1 MTARLAT
8 AAGLAIWLLAVAG
21 HAQQAVFRSQ
31 IEWVRVDVA
40 VNRGGKPVAGLGPE
54 DFDLR
59 DNAVRQTVQR
69 VLVEKVPIDVMLVL
83 DASTSVVGRRLEHLQ
98 EAATRLLAGLR
109 PGDRAGL
116 ITFTQRVTRQQPLT
130 TDLKAVAAG
139 VERIKGLGSTALH
152 DAIFAGLLQPPAADR
167 RTVLVLFS
175 DGLDNMSWLSSK
187 QLLETAK
194 RSSAIVYA
202 VAETNPSTP
211 TQTISVA
218 RALLEGLT
226 GDTGG
231 RVWWVPDPDQFRE
244 AFTQILQDITTRY
257 VLLYQPEGVSDDGW
271 HTLTVKLT
279 RARGDVTARP
289 GYFRK

>member
-1 MTARLAT
+1 MSARLVT
-8 AAGLAIWLLAVAG
+8 AVGLAVWWLAVAG

-40 VNRGGKPVAGLGPE
+40 VNRGGKPVAGLRPG

-59 DNAVRQTVQR
+59 DNGVRQVVR
-69 VLVEKVPIDVMLVL
+69 SVLVEEVPIDVTLVL
-83 DASTSVVGRRLEHLQ
+83 DTSTSVVGRRLERLQ
-98 EAATRLLAGLR
+98 EAATRLLEGLR

-116 ITFTQRVTRQQPLT
+116 ITFTQRVTRVQPLT
-130 TDLKAVAAG
+130 TDLTAVAAG
-139 VERIKGLGSTALH
+139 VARITGLGSTALH
-152 DAIFAGLLQPPAADR
+152 DAVFAGLLPQPAADR
-167 RTVLVLFS
+167 RTALVLFS
-175 DGLDNMSWLSSK
+175 DGLDNASWLSSR

-194 RSSAIVYA
+194 RSPAIVYA

-211 TQTISVA
+211 AQTSGVA
-218 RALLEGLT
+218 RALLESLT

-231 RVWWVPDPDQFRE
+231 RIWWVPNPDRFGE
-244 AFTQILQDITTRY
+244 AFGQILQDITTRY
-257 VLLYQPEGVSDDGW
+257 VLLYQPAGVSDDGW

-279 RARGDVTARP
+279 RARGEVSARP